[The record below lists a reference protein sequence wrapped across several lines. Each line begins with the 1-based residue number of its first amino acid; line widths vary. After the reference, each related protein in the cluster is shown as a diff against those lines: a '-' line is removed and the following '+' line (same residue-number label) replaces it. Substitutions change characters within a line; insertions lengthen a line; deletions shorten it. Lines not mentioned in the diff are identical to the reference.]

1 MATKF
6 KITSY
11 ANKTEIL
18 MFPDHYVAE
27 AHTFLQNDAAA
38 VTENGHKIIK
48 AGTIYPANDATAKGV
63 VFQDVDIT
71 DGDAAGALIVHG
83 FIDATKIPAE
93 PLATAQAV
101 LPLVK
106 FYNLSSQES

>member
-1 MATKF
+1 MTMKF
-6 KITSY
+6 KTTSY

-48 AGTIYPANDATAKGV
+48 AGTVYPANDATAVGV
-63 VFQDVDIT
+63 VFQDVDVT
-71 DGDAAGALIVHG
+71 DGDASGALIVHG
-83 FIDATKIPAE
+83 FIDATKMPAE
-93 PLATAQAV
+93 PEATAQTA
-101 LPLVK
+101 LKQIK
-106 FYNLSSQES
+106 FYNLTA